1 LTSLKFNRYLIDTL
15 LVTTS
20 DGKSINSLL
29 DPYTDFIFPNHTIPS
44 KEIISYLK
52 KTPINEASQKI
63 AKLFNTPDSL
73 AIKLPS
79 GNSISLETYIKFD
92 EDNYSSLFFNE
103 TKYLNTRDALLTG
116 KVIKSE
122 ARLPS
127 EKTEDWPTYPF
138 GPLLIETLEYMGY
151 TLKDSYKNSVNSS
164 KSKKDGDKADSKSG
178 NNSLNV
184 KANLGLLAATVSL
197 YLLS

>member
-1 LTSLKFNRYLIDTL
+1 
-15 LVTTS
+15 
-20 DGKSINSLL
+20 
-29 DPYTDFIFPNHTIPS
+29 
-44 KEIISYLK
+44 LK
-52 KTPINEASQKI
+52 KTPLNEASQKI

-79 GNSISLETYIKFD
+79 GNSLALETSTKINGTDYYGF
-92 EDNYSSLFFNE
+92 FFNE
-103 TKYLNTRDALLTG
+103 SKYLNTKDALFTV
-116 KVIKSE
+116 KVAKSE

-164 KSKKDGDKADSKSG
+164 KSKKDGDKADSNSG

-184 KANLGLLAATVSL
+184 KANLGLLAAIVSL